1 MLQICIIQESALIC
15 IGKNE
20 EKLQPSYMVGENV
33 KCCRRSGKQSGV
45 FFKML
50 ELPHEPAVLLFDVE
64 SRKLKT
70 YTKYTSL
77 SIIHISCKVE
87 TTQMSNHRWIYW
99 KNVFIYKVEYYSA
112 VKRNGLLTHATWWTL
127 KTLCSVKEA
136 RQKMPQ
142 VIWFY
147 LYKMSGIDKSRV
159 TASRWLLERKGSG
172 CLMGTEFL
180 LQILR
185 IFWN

>member
-1 MLQICIIQESALIC
+1 MHTRNI
-15 IGKNE
+15 
-20 EKLQPSYMVGENV
+20 
-33 KCCRRSGKQSGV
+33 
-45 FFKML
+45 
-50 ELPHEPAVLLFDVE
+50 ELPWTSNSTLWCRVKEIE
-64 SRKLKT
+64 T

-87 TTQMSNHRWIYW
+87 TTQMSNNRWMYW
-99 KNVFIYKVEYYSA
+99 KNVFLYKVEYYSA
-112 VKRNGLLTHATWWTL
+112 VKKNGLLTHATWWTL

-147 LYKMSGIDKSRV
+147 LYEMSGIDKSRV
-159 TASRWLLERKGSG
+159 TANKWLLERKGSG

-180 LQILR
+180 LQVLR
-185 IFWN
+185 VFWN

>member
-1 MLQICIIQESALIC
+1 VLQICIIQESALIC

-33 KCCRRSGKQSGV
+33 KCCRRSGKQSGM

-87 TTQMSNHRWIYW
+87 TTQMSNHR
-99 KNVFIYKVEYYSA
+99 
-112 VKRNGLLTHATWWTL
+112 
-127 KTLCSVKEA
+127 
-136 RQKMPQ
+136 
-142 VIWFY
+142 
-147 LYKMSGIDKSRV
+147 
-159 TASRWLLERKGSG
+159 
-172 CLMGTEFL
+172 
-180 LQILR
+180 
-185 IFWN
+185 